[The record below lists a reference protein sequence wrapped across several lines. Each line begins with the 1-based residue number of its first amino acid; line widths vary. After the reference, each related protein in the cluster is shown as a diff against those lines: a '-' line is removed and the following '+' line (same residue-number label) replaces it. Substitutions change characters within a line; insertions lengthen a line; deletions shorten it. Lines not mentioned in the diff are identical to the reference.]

1 MLILSNALRDRV
13 LNMAFVPPKA
23 VQKQA
28 KLGLEL
34 RRKHGRGG
42 LSNKQASEFG
52 IGSGVQRAV
61 NLSNGDELSFDTVKR
76 MKAFFD
82 RHSVY
87 KKKGY
92 HDSKDSAS
100 YISWLLW
107 GGDPGYKWAKEIV
120 SKQKEESIMPDL
132 IQDLENLLRRDRGD
146 HEMVKS
152 SLDTAKRALAE
163 LEVLIRNKKVP
174 LDSWMEYKIYK
185 ASDGLRSVKDALV
198 ADNLG
203 DDS

>member
-1 MLILSNALRDRV
+1 MSFI
-13 LNMAFVPPKA
+13 PPKS

-42 LSNKQASEFG
+42 LTNKQASEYG

-61 NLSNGDELSFDTVKR
+61 NLSNGDELSFETVKR

-82 RHSVY
+82 RHRVY
-87 KKKGY
+87 KERGY
-92 HDSKDSAS
+92 HDSRDSSS

-107 GGDPGYKWAKEIV
+107 GGDPGYEWAKQII
-120 SKQKEESIMPDL
+120 SKHRKEEANMGMGQI
-132 IQDLENLLRRDRGD
+132 IKDLEGVLRREKGD
-146 HEMVKS
+146 AEMIKS
-152 SLDTAKRALAE
+152 SLTTAGLAVKE
-163 LEVLIRNKKVP
+163 IERILREKKAP

-185 ASDGLRSVKDALV
+185 ASDGLRSVRDALV
-198 ADNLG
+198 SDYL
-203 DDS
+203 DDEP